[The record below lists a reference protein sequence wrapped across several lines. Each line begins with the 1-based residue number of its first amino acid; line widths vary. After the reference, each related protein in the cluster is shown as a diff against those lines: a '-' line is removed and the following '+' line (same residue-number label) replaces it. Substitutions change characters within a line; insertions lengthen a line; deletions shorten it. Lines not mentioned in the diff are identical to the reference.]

1 MTAPS
6 LADFTLEVSKA
17 AFLRAR
23 SFKITKAV
31 GLSVYRSVW
40 LHETDEWHAPIYKA
54 LGMYPHREVYRE
66 VMEDPL
72 MMHGRAELRVYALG
86 ETEQEA
92 KDSSRTIRD
101 MMDLVCEEIA

>member
-6 LADFTLEVSKA
+6 LAEFSLEVTKA

-40 LHETDEWHAPIYKA
+40 LGETDEWCDPIYEA
-54 LGMYPHREVYRE
+54 LGMFKHHEVHREVRH
-66 VMEDPL
+66 DPM

-86 ETEQEA
+86 ETEQEVKA
-92 KDSSRTIRD
+92 NSGIIRD
-101 MMDLVCEEIA
+101 MVELVQSEIA